1 LATLNGSLFC
11 FSETLLNLWKQ
22 NTKQMI
28 QPQELRYKNLVN
40 YQGEIIEIHGVS
52 VFDAFNS
59 SIGDIPLHCIEPI
72 PITEE
77 WLKKLGFV
85 YDDMSDTDDD
95 NTWYHLD
102 IGTVKFHS
110 DKSCNFESVYCGVN
124 MTKLEFKNVHKFQ
137 NFVFDL
143 TGKELEFKL

>member
-1 LATLNGSLFC
+1 
-11 FSETLLNLWKQ
+11 
-22 NTKQMI
+22 MI
-28 QPQELRYKNLVN
+28 QANELRIGNLVEKSIKSGQGRTLICKIGCEDIVRVFENIGSFN
-40 YQGEIIEIHGVS
+40 Y
-52 VFDAFNS
+52 NP
-59 SIGDIPLHCIEPI
+59 IPL
-72 PITEE
+72 TEE

>member
-1 LATLNGSLFC
+1 MKSTQLRIGNWYSEYGIPKQAT
-11 FSETLLNLWKQ
+11 
-22 NTKQMI
+22 
-28 QPQELRYKNLVN
+28 P
-40 YQGEIIEIHGVS
+40 EIISNLYAIEQNGKTAID
-52 VFDAFNS
+52 FDFL
-59 SIGDIPLHCIEPI
+59 PL
-72 PITEE
+72 TEE